1 MESKSFLYWP
11 FIKGKEAAVISIGAI
26 CPASPLLKSL
36 AGLCS
41 CLVFFG
47 GHEGETG
54 KANLCRYFLF
64 LFPFTTKSSLTE
76 INSAA
81 LASWSKPLYSRQ
93 IHIKPTPTL
102 YISVFL
108 VQIGPE

>member
-41 CLVFFG
+41 CLVFFWWARRRDRKG
-47 GHEGETG
+47 QS
-54 KANLCRYFLF
+54 LQI
-64 LFPFTTKSSLTE
+64 FPVPFSF
-76 INSAA
+76 
-81 LASWSKPLYSRQ
+81 
-93 IHIKPTPTL
+93 HH
-102 YISVFL
+102 
-108 VQIGPE
+108 